1 MGEHRPFKP
10 RVMGSSPMRPIP
22 HEEYHMSSNSIY
34 EFAKGFAF
42 VGIGIGIGSVAS
54 IATFMVL
61 FYFAITA
68 VQW

>member
-1 MGEHRPFKP
+1 
-10 RVMGSSPMRPIP
+10 
-22 HEEYHMSSNSIY
+22 MSSNSIY